1 MNRKQLGV
9 TMLGLLI
16 SMPAAVAADQPTPLQ
31 KSLGDLS
38 VHSSWI
44 YNDLGAGFAQSKK
57 TGKPLL
63 VVFR

>member
-31 KSLGDLS
+31 KSLGDLN
-38 VHSSWI
+38 VHGSWI